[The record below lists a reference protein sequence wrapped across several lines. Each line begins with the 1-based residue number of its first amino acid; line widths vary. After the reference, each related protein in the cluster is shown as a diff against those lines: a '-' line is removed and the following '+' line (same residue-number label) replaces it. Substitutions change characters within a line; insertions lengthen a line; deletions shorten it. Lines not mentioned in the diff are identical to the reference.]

1 MKHFQLLA
9 FFAVCIALAPVTS
22 EPITTPYIP
31 CKELQPLR
39 TLNIQQL
46 GGEWII
52 KKSYA
57 VSEEASSLAQTIAKP
72 SRQCISQEISQIRG
86 PSLVL
91 STIDPQSPNNKNS
104 TSCFVNVAQ
113 QGLWSC
119 SLKGQDG
126 FDVMVV
132 MGEPNSF
139 LLLASACVSGK
150 YFPGMER
157 YHPAKFAPVLWLFQK
172 KDSTPL
178 TSDKINVID
187 QRVQQIL
194 QRPPIQ
200 RDIDCLLSDR
210 FNGDGKPLSNQDL
223 NDFDNQDIGINR
235 PTGNG
240 FPNANNN
247 GHLPVPGG
255 NRSTNPHFGSQ
266 GGSTVLKPGNKPQ
279 TGVDYAQPGN
289 SGALQNKKPHPPE
302 VQKVIDS
309 INNWFKNPINKKN
322 NGHIDNSN
330 NGDFNHNNGNRRP
343 GSNNGNGDFT
353 PNNGNRLPG
362 HNNGNGDFDPNNGNR
377 RPGSNNGNGDFD
389 PNNGNRRPGHNNGNG
404 DFDPNNGNRR
414 PGSNNWNGD
423 FNPNNGNRGPGSNNG
438 NIGFPNNNN
447 FNFRIGEGQ
456 EEKTEAPETDGAIS
470 EATAATPLVEATTI
484 KATTR
489 ANNGRRF

>member
-46 GGEWII
+46 GGEWTI

-72 SRQCISQEISQIRG
+72 SQQCISQEISQIKG

-91 STIDPQSPNNKNS
+91 STIDPQFPNNKNS
-104 TSCFVNVAQ
+104 TSCSVNVAQ
-113 QGLWSC
+113 HGLWSC
-119 SLKGQDG
+119 SLRGKDG
-126 FDVMVV
+126 FDVIVV
-132 MGEPNSF
+132 MGDPNSF

-150 YFPGMER
+150 YFPGLEK
-157 YHPAKFAPVLWLFQK
+157 YHPAKFAPVLWLLQK

-187 QRVQQIL
+187 QRAQQIL

-200 RDIDCLLSDR
+200 QDIYCLNDR

-223 NDFDNQDIGINR
+223 NDFDNKDIGINR
-235 PTGNG
+235 PNGNG

-255 NRSTNPHFGSQ
+255 NRNTSPHFGPQ
-266 GGSTVLKPGNKPQ
+266 GGSTVLKPGNNPQ

-289 SGALQNKKPHPPE
+289 TGALQSKKPHPPE

-309 INNWFKNPINKKN
+309 INNWFKDPFNKK
-322 NGHIDNSN
+322 
-330 NGDFNHNNGNRRP
+330 
-343 GSNNGNGDFT
+343 
-353 PNNGNRLPG
+353 NNGNRLPG
-362 HNNGNGDFDPNNGNR
+362 H
-377 RPGSNNGNGDFD
+377 NNGNGDFD

-414 PGSNNWNGD
+414 PGHNDGNEN
-423 FNPNNGNRGPGSNNG
+423 FPNNGN
-438 NIGFPNNNN
+438 
-447 FNFRIGEGQ
+447 FNFRFGEGQ
-456 EEKTEAPETDGAIS
+456 EEKTEAPETDEAIS